1 MRRVVFLSRDKDQFV
16 EIEQMLITKELTIE
30 WIGTGKDLLSLLS
43 DTSKNQTDRDQ
54 ADMNQNDM
62 IDLVILE
69 EAVED
74 ATARTLVESI
84 ITQSPMTNCVVAGSL
99 DKKKFHDL
107 YEGYGVLMQLPLCP
121 AKEDAQNLVAHL
133 DKIMALGC

>member
-16 EIEQMLITKELTIE
+16 EIEQMLIRKELTIE

-43 DTSKNQTDRDQ
+43 DTSKDQ
-54 ADMNQNDM
+54 S
-62 IDLVILE
+62 IDLVVME
-69 EAVED
+69 ETVED

-121 AKEDAQNLVAHL
+121 AKEDAGKLVTHL

>member
-1 MRRVVFLSRDKDQFV
+1 MRRVVFLSRDKDQFI
-16 EIEQMLITKELTIE
+16 EIEQMLTRKELTIE

-43 DTSKNQTDRDQ
+43 DTSRNQ
-54 ADMNQNDM
+54 ADMNQGDM

-74 ATARTLVESI
+74 ATARPLVESI
-84 ITQSPMTNCVVAGSL
+84 ITQSPMTNCVVAGSM

-121 AKEDAQNLVAHL
+121 AKEDAENLIAHL

>member
-1 MRRVVFLSRDKDQFV
+1 MRRVVFLSRDKDQFIEV
-16 EIEQMLITKELTIE
+16 EQMLTSKELAIE

-43 DTSKNQTDRDQ
+43 DTSKDQ
-54 ADMNQNDM
+54 S
-62 IDLVILE
+62 IDLVVME
-69 EAVED
+69 ETVED

-107 YEGYGVLMQLPLCP
+107 YEGYGVLMQLPLSP
-121 AKEDAQNLVAHL
+121 GRSDAQKLVTHL